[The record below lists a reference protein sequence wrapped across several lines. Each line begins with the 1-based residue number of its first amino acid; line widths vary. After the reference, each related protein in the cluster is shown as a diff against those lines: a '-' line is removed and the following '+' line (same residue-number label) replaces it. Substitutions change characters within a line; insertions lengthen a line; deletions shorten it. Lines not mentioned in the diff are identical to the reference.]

1 MESFHYPVHSKGF
14 PGSPAGKKYTCNARD
29 PSSIPESGRSPG
41 ELEPTQVF
49 LGFPSGSDGKESAC
63 KAGDL
68 GSILGWEDP
77 LEKEMATPPGCL
89 PGKSHGQRSLVG
101 YSPGVAKSGTQ
112 FSD

>member
-1 MESFHYPVHSKGF
+1 MWGEVSIFHTYYTDSSV
-14 PGSPAGKKYTCNARD
+14 GKEATCNARD

-77 LEKEMATPPGCL
+77 LEKEMATPPVFL
-89 PGKSHGQRSLVG
+89 PGESHGQRILVG
-101 YSPGVAKSGTQ
+101 YGP
-112 FSD
+112 